1 MECSIIQK
9 RESGCDRFQDMV
21 DVASEGALCSVILH
35 LDATDIKLIY
45 YHFLTT
51 RSYNSDGP

>member
-1 MECSIIQK
+1 MAVAFLDLK
-9 RESGCDRFQDMV
+9 VPNV
-21 DVASEGALCSVILH
+21 DVASEGALCSVLLH